1 MMVCRGG
8 GRPLAGR
15 QRPQV
20 RSRGRDIR
28 DATVSTGVVLRLA
41 AESLLRYYDA
51 APALHPACCRV
62 RLAKLSSHEDF
73 VARALPAGGLARFN
87 GIVTISRDRIF
98 PAGRSRSAGRRPPG
112 VPLSD
117 VTTEP
122 IR

>member
-51 APALHPACCRV
+51 APALYPTGCRV
-62 RLAKLSSHEDF
+62 TAREALVQEDF

-87 GIVTISRDRIF
+87 GIVTISKDRI

-112 VPLSD
+112 VQLSD
-117 VTTEP
+117 AAAEP